1 MIEPEQALHQE
12 EEFRIQEI
20 LVTEQEPTQE
30 QAITITEQEQ
40 ILILIEIEQ
49 ILTPILTEAEQI

>member
-20 LVTEQEPTQE
+20 LVTEQELTQE